1 VGVAITIV
9 VTIVYFALL
18 AFFILMW
25 VRFIFDWT
33 RALRPGWR
41 PRSGLLVVAE
51 ATYTVTDPPVRL
63 VRRVVP
69 PLRLGA
75 VALDLS
81 GTIVM
86 LAVIVLMYVVRTI
99 AALV

>member
-1 VGVAITIV
+1 MGVAISIV
-9 VTIVYFALL
+9 VTILYFALL

-41 PRSGLLVVAE
+41 PRGGLLVVAE

-69 PLRLGA
+69 PLRLGG

-86 LAVIVLMYVVRTI
+86 LVVIVLMWILRFI
-99 AALV
+99 

>member
-1 VGVAITIV
+1 MGVAISIV
-9 VTIVYFALL
+9 VTILYFALL

-33 RALRPGWR
+33 RVLRPGWR
-41 PRSGLLVVAE
+41 PRGGLLVVAE
-51 ATYTVTDPPVRL
+51 ATYTVTDPPIRL

-69 PLRLGA
+69 PLRLGG

-86 LAVIVLMYVVRTI
+86 LAVIVLMWILRLI
-99 AALV
+99 